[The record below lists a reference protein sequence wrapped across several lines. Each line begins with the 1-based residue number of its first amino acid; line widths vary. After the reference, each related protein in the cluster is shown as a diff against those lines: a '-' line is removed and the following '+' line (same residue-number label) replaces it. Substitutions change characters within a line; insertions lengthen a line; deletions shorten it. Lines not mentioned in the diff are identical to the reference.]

1 MAGALSG
8 HILDSYYTL
17 KSSQFSGPFGAVMH
31 PTFNNIVSNPSPSD
45 SSRIVTNGAMS
56 FDPDMHGNA
65 HPMKLVSDLPE
76 DDNSFMNLS
85 KATSIKIASLQ
96 AKLNQQLG
104 PEYISTRP
112 GPGGGPKLVYA
123 EGWKIINLAN
133 EVFGFNG
140 WSSNLVSLTTDFIDY
155 NEETRRYSV
164 GVTAILRVTL
174 RDGVFHE
181 DIGYGILENSKTKG
195 PALDKCKKEAV
206 TDALKR
212 SLRNFG
218 NLLGNCLYDKQYTNE
233 IVKIKVPPPKFEKEN
248 LHRRPEFST
257 DMNKA
262 APSPATNNTSKPAT
276 SGSTATKVDTTASA
290 VKSEPAPSKP
300 ISSIPHHVREQ
311 VRLSLQESSS
321 SRTTPNP
328 PKPNISATQSDIS
341 SNVTTPTTGPSN
353 RGSAIRHAAIIH
365 GLNTPI
371 TTPAALQPIPRILP
385 PQQAQDTPNHRQVM
399 FADSPLANKVTAVAN
414 TLPAPPGESS
424 DDLGAGDDSFALG
437 SEDDAFFASVDL
449 GNADMGRSIGFT
461 EGPGNGGN
469 QERGQ
474 HHLSTSASHQKN
486 IQSTHLNPASSSSS
500 ATSSPAMTHNSSK
513 VLPPLHPRKDGHRN
527 QILPHQAQRPAPT
540 SKGSDTPDRQ
550 THPDAISSNT
560 ARDPTKVVATSTPA
574 SRRMGGFS
582 FPPDL
587 LNRQPQQ
594 PQQGIGMKRP
604 AEAMRTPVNAATAS
618 RDRRHAQG
626 MGLMTAQGAGITR
639 QQFNQANAQGLVL
652 DREEG
657 GDAKRMKY

>member
-1 MAGALSG
+1 
-8 HILDSYYTL
+8 
-17 KSSQFSGPFGAVMH
+17 
-31 PTFNNIVSNPSPSD
+31 
-45 SSRIVTNGAMS
+45 
-56 FDPDMHGNA
+56 
-65 HPMKLVSDLPE
+65 
-76 DDNSFMNLS
+76 MNLS

-449 GNADMGRSIGFT
+449 GNADMGRPIGFT

-574 SRRMGGFS
+574 PRRMGGFS

>member
-8 HILDSYYTL
+8 HVIESYYSL
-17 KSSQFSGPFGAVMH
+17 KSFQSSGPFGMAMH
-31 PTFNNIVSNPSPSD
+31 PTFNNANSNPWPNSGNH
-45 SSRIVTNGAMS
+45 IVASGAMS

-65 HPMKLVSDLPE
+65 QPMKLVSDFTE
-76 DDNSFMNLS
+76 DQTSYMNLS

-140 WSSNLVSLTTDFIDY
+140 WSSSLVSLTTDFIDY

-164 GVTAILRVTL
+164 GVTAIMRVTL

-233 IVKIKVPPPKFEKEN
+233 IVKVKVPPPKFDKEN
-248 LHRRPEFST
+248 LHRRPEFSIESDKPVKPT
-257 DMNKA
+257 TSTSTSTKSNVN
-262 APSPATNNTSKPAT
+262 AP
-276 SGSTATKVDTTASA
+276 VI
-290 VKSEPAPSKP
+290 KSEPALSKP
-300 ISSIPHHVREQ
+300 ISSIPPHVREQ
-311 VRLSLQESSS
+311 VRLSLQETTSSTS
-321 SRTTPNP
+321 TTPTNP
-328 PKPNISATQSDIS
+328 PKANIATAKSDIS
-341 SNVTTPTTGPSN
+341 PSDIISTPTAAPSN
-353 RGSAIRHAAIIH
+353 RGSAARHAAILH

-371 TTPAALQPIPRILP
+371 TTPAAPQLISRPVP
-385 PQQAQDTPNHRQVM
+385 PQPAQTTSDHRHVV
-399 FADSPLANKVTAVAN
+399 FADSPLAHRVTHN
-414 TLPAPPGESS
+414 PPVTHASPNERLENG
-424 DDLGAGDDSFALG
+424 GAGDDSFNLG

-449 GNADMGRSIGFT
+449 GLGDADLGRPIDFMQGSKGEDEVLDQSHPSRASIV
-461 EGPGNGGN
+461 
-469 QERGQ
+469 
-474 HHLSTSASHQKN
+474 HQKN
-486 IQSTHLNPASSSSS
+486 GKPARMNATSSSSTASSS
-500 ATSSPAMTHNSSK
+500 TIPNNSSR
-513 VLPPLHPRKDGHRN
+513 VSIPLRSHN
-527 QILPHQAQRPAPT
+527 QIELQRPAIIA
-540 SKGSDTPDRQ
+540 SKSSDTPNPS
-550 THPDAISSNT
+550 THSDTVSSNT
-560 ARDPTKVVATSTPA
+560 TRELMDTSTPA
-574 SRRMGGFS
+574 PRRMGGFS
-582 FPPDL
+582 FPPDM

-594 PQQGIGMKRP
+594 GIGIKRP
-604 AEAMRTPVNAATAS
+604 VEALRTPTNPAQTS
-618 RDRRHAQG
+618 RDRRLAPG
-626 MGLMTAQGAGITR
+626 MGLMTAQGGGTTR
-639 QQFNQANAQGLVL
+639 QQFNLGHAQYSGL
-652 DREEG
+652 DREDG